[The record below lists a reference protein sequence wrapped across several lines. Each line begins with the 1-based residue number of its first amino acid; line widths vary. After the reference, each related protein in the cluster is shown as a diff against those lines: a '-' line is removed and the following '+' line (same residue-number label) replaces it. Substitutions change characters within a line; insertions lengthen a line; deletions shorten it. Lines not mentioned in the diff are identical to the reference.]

1 MQEITKEEQ
10 VKIIKEFSPQ
20 FIANGIAGLF
30 ASDEYESCEIKI
42 TFKKKPQGTTQGT
55 SKT

>member
-42 TFKKKPQGTTQGT
+42 TFKKKH
-55 SKT
+55 